1 MAEVAGDTGPA
12 ADSSRNFRALAG
24 HPLPLRLG
32 ALYGGLLLFGFSA
45 GLMLRADLGAM
56 PWDVLHQGIALHIP
70 LSIGVVGIM
79 VSVLVLL
86 LWIPLRERPGLG
98 TVSNAILVGLVID
111 ATLLILP
118 THPPLWLACV
128 YMIGGIVL
136 NAAATVLYISADFG
150 PGPRDGLMTGLVRR
164 TGFPVFAV
172 RTTIEVVVVV
182 SGALLGGTFF
192 IGTVLFALSIGPLA
206 QFFLRHFNSLVARG
220 RRP

>member
-118 THPPLWLACV
+118 THPPLWLSCV

>member
-1 MAEVAGDTGPA
+1 MAEVADDAGRA

-118 THPPLWLACV
+118 AHPPLLLACV

-206 QFFLRHFNSLVARG
+206 QFFLRHFNSLVANG
-220 RRP
+220 QCP

>member
-1 MAEVAGDTGPA
+1 MAEVADDAGRA

-118 THPPLWLACV
+118 AHPPLLLACV

-206 QFFLRHFNSLVARG
+206 QFFLRHFNSLVANG
-220 RRP
+220 QRP